1 MSFAQAAKIAQ
12 LQQSVDELK
21 KQLEELKTRL
31 EAVET
36 KPRGRPAKD
45 KE

>member
-12 LQQSVDELK
+12 LQQSVEELK
-21 KQLEELKTRL
+21 KQIEELKARL
-31 EAVET
+31 ESVESR
-36 KPRGRPAKD
+36 PRGRPAKD

>member
-21 KQLEELKTRL
+21 KQIEELKARL
-31 EAVET
+31 EAVESR
-36 KPRGRPAKD
+36 PRGRPTKD

>member
-21 KQLEELKTRL
+21 KQLEELKERL
-31 EAVET
+31 ESLET

>member
-21 KQLEELKTRL
+21 KQIEELKARL
-31 EAVET
+31 ESVESR
-36 KPRGRPAKD
+36 PRGRPAKD